1 MTTYI
6 CKCGRRVKKSTD
18 ASTTGNRLSGY
29 APSHECWGCPYAM
42 PYGDFQWD
50 ESARTVNRETR
61 GYECRMSKTLT
72 YASEF
77 AGSIKDKCTCRV
89 HSLDFDFLS
98 QVSAWIKDTYPDR
111 EIFGSFSKDIRASDY
126 GSDGRYCLT
135 ITCTQN
141 LKGVAAKRELF
152 GQFFNPDGSRK
163 DMTPQQEMEKILAD
177 IKKAKEI
184 FSCAPAQNADA
195 AVTTAENAVP
205 TATAATPTISESGAD
220 ASASTPA
227 TSLQN
232 CESAPAASAGG
243 SSVSTAGAMQDKPL
257 TTVPDAMRP
266 AFDYSGLTDQ
276 TVEDLH
282 FAENEYRHGKQMAE
296 RGLVHMG
303 NAIAAAHDAL
313 CGVVAQCDNGEDGA
327 CRTMRKARNNQH
339 SEDTF
344 KSWCVSIGITKDTA
358 YRLLQVSAL
367 LDGSSP
373 RQQKI
378 LKELSPT
385 LLYAVA
391 KPSAPQELVEKVKNG
406 DITTNKQYQEAMAQ
420 IKAEKDRAAAAEARE
435 EEAWNMVS
443 KAQDEAQ
450 TAKND
455 LDAALADVQGLD
467 EENARLKAEKE
478 KAERSYNEMY
488 ESRIAANLQRQKA
501 EAERDRA
508 EERAK
513 NAEDALKKQPITAVI
528 DEEEIDRRAA
538 EKAWG
543 LADARNAELA
553 KDNANLKKQVAAL
566 RSRINDDAQAD
577 FEQANYC
584 ASLMR
589 AAWDNSKASYSRL
602 VGEDLESTFQTICST
617 LNSIMEEASL
627 LCRQPPD
634 YDGGDKDE

>member
-29 APSHECWGCPYAM
+29 APGHECWGCPYAM
-42 PYGDFQWD
+42 PYGYFQWD

-184 FSCAPAQNADA
+184 LSCAPAQNADA

-243 SSVSTAGAMQDKPL
+243 SSAPIPSAPSFDFGADEQTNALLLQD
-257 TTVPDAMRP
+257 A
-266 AFDYSGLTDQ
+266 Q
-276 TVEDLH
+276 T
-282 FAENEYRHGKQMAE
+282 FITGNMA
-296 RGLVHMG
+296 RIM
-303 NAIAAAHDAL
+303 AAKHAHDLTANHYKGSWGKW
-313 CGVVAQCDNGEDGA
+313 CAAVGISRDTGENMVRVAEQFGNIQLEG
-327 CRTMRKARNNQH
+327 
-339 SEDTF
+339 
-344 KSWCVSIGITKDTA
+344 KSI
-358 YRLLQVSAL
+358 
-367 LDGSSP
+367 LDVQP
-373 RQQKI
+373 
-378 LKELSPT
+378 LK
-385 LLYAVA
+385 LLYAAA
-391 KPSAPQELVEKVKNG
+391 KPSTPTQVKQAVFSG
-406 DITTNKQYQEAMAQ
+406 DITSYKEYQELLAQ
-420 IKAEKDRAAAAEARE
+420 VKAEKDRADAAETRE
-435 EEAWNMVS
+435 EEAWSMVS

-450 TAKND
+450 TAKSD
-455 LDAALADVQGLD
+455 LEVALVDLNGLTEQNAKLQQSYHDAD
-467 EENARLKAEKE
+467 
-478 KAERSYNEMY
+478 

-602 VGEDLESTFQTICST
+602 VGEDLESTFQTICGT

-634 YDGGDKDE
+634 YDGGDRDE

>member
-29 APSHECWGCPYAM
+29 TPGHECWGCPYAM

-50 ESARTVNRETR
+50 ESARTVSRETR

-111 EIFGSFSKDIRASDY
+111 EIFDSFSKDIRASDY

-152 GQFFNPDGSRK
+152 GQFFNLDGSRK

-184 FSCAPAQNADA
+184 LSCAPAQNADA

-220 ASASTPA
+220 VSASTPA

-243 SSVSTAGAMQDKPL
+243 SSAPIPSAPSFDFGADEQTNVLLLQD
-257 TTVPDAMRP
+257 A
-266 AFDYSGLTDQ
+266 Q
-276 TVEDLH
+276 TFITGNMARIMAAKHAHDLC
-282 FAENEYRHGKQMAE
+282 ANNKNGTWGKWCDVVGISRDTGDNMVHIAE
-296 RGLVHMG
+296 RFG
-303 NAIAAAHDAL
+303 NIQIEGKPIFD
-313 CGVVAQCDNGEDGA
+313 VQ
-327 CRTMRKARNNQH
+327 
-339 SEDTF
+339 
-344 KSWCVSIGITKDTA
+344 
-358 YRLLQVSAL
+358 
-367 LDGSSP
+367 P
-373 RQQKI
+373 
-378 LKELSPT
+378 LK

-391 KPSAPQELVEKVKNG
+391 KPSAPAELVEQVKTG
-406 DITTNKQYQEAMAQ
+406 DITTYKEYQEAMAQ

-455 LDAALADVQGLD
+455 LGAALADVQGLD

-508 EERAK
+508 EARAK
-513 NAEDALKKQPITAVI
+513 DAENQLVGSRQMAEAAKLRGDKLKAENDALKKQPITAVV
-528 DEEEIDRRAA
+528 DKEEVERQAREMAA
-538 EKAWG
+538 EMTADLRAQLEQASSG
-543 LADARNAELA
+543 SEQDAHSSYDNVLLADRSLQNIG
-553 KDNANLKKQVAAL
+553 KMVVPSL
-566 RSRINDDAQAD
+566 RRLPPEQREQLTNMLIHTLGQIQGEVSR
-577 FEQANYC
+577 C
-584 ASLMR
+584 L
-589 AAWDNSKASYSRL
+589 
-602 VGEDLESTFQTICST
+602 
-617 LNSIMEEASL
+617 
-627 LCRQPPD
+627 
-634 YDGGDKDE
+634 

>member
-18 ASTTGNRLSGY
+18 ASTTGNRLSDY
-29 APSHECWGCPYAM
+29 APGHECWGCPYAM

-50 ESARTVNRETR
+50 ESARTVSRETR

-135 ITCTQN
+135 ITCAQN

-184 FSCAPAQNADA
+184 LSCAPAQNADA

-232 CESAPAASAGG
+232 YESVPAASAGG
-243 SSVSTAGAMQDKPL
+243 SSVSTTGTMQDKPL
-257 TTVPDAMRP
+257 TFIRKDKCP

-282 FAENEYRHGKQMAE
+282 FAEDEYRHGKQMAE

-313 CGVVAQCDNGEDGA
+313 CGVVQLLDNSKHGNRGDDSFRA
-327 CRTMRKARNNQH
+327 
-339 SEDTF
+339 
-344 KSWCVSIGITKDTA
+344 WCCSIGITKSTA
-358 YRLLQVSAL
+358 YNLLQVSAL

-420 IKAEKDRAAAAEARE
+420 IKAEKDRAAAAETRE
-435 EEAWNMVS
+435 EEAR
-443 KAQDEAQ
+443 KAAHEYHEKYEEAAAMRATLLDQQGVYIADIDGLKKQNAELQQSYHDADE
-450 TAKND
+450 
-455 LDAALADVQGLD
+455 G
-467 EENARLKAEKE
+467 
-478 KAERSYNEMY
+478 
-488 ESRIAANLQRQKA
+488 RIAANLQRQKA

-602 VGEDLESTFQTICST
+602 VGEDLESTFQAICGT

-634 YDGGDKDE
+634 YDGGDRDE

>member
-29 APSHECWGCPYAM
+29 APGHECWGCPYAM

-50 ESARTVNRETR
+50 ESARTVSRETR

-152 GQFFNPDGSRK
+152 GQFFNLDGSRK

-184 FSCAPAQNADA
+184 LSYAPAQNADA

-205 TATAATPTISESGAD
+205 TATMATPTTSENGAD
-220 ASASTPA
+220 ANASTPA

-232 CESAPAASAGG
+232 YESALAASAGG
-243 SSVSTAGAMQDKPL
+243 SSAPIPSAPSFDFGADEQTNALLLQD
-257 TTVPDAMRP
+257 A
-266 AFDYSGLTDQ
+266 Q
-276 TVEDLH
+276 T
-282 FAENEYRHGKQMAE
+282 FITGNMA
-296 RGLVHMG
+296 RIM
-303 NAIAAAHDAL
+303 AAKHAHDLTANHYKGSWGKW
-313 CGVVAQCDNGEDGA
+313 CAAVGISRDTGENMVRVAEQFGNIQLEG
-327 CRTMRKARNNQH
+327 
-339 SEDTF
+339 
-344 KSWCVSIGITKDTA
+344 KSI
-358 YRLLQVSAL
+358 
-367 LDGSSP
+367 LDVQP
-373 RQQKI
+373 
-378 LKELSPT
+378 LK
-385 LLYAVA
+385 LLYAAA
-391 KPSAPQELVEKVKNG
+391 KPSTPTQVKQAVFSG
-406 DITTNKQYQEAMAQ
+406 DITSYKEYQELLAQ
-420 IKAEKDRAAAAEARE
+420 IKAEKDRADAAETRE
-435 EEAWNMVS
+435 EEAR
-443 KAQDEAQ
+443 KAAHEYHEKYEEAAAMRA
-450 TAKND
+450 TL
-455 LDAALADVQGLD
+455 LDQQGVYIADIDGLKKQ
-467 EENARLKAEKE
+467 NTKLKQIY
-478 KAERSYNEMY
+478 RNEY

-602 VGEDLESTFQTICST
+602 VGEDLESTFQTICGT

-634 YDGGDKDE
+634 YDGGDRDE

>member
-29 APSHECWGCPYAM
+29 APGHECWGCPYAM

-141 LKGVAAKRELF
+141 LKGVAAKRELL

-184 FSCAPAQNADA
+184 LSCAPAQNADA

-205 TATAATPTISESGAD
+205 TATAATPTTSESGAD
-220 ASASTPA
+220 ASASAPA

-243 SSVSTAGAMQDKPL
+243 SSAPM
-257 TTVPDAMRP
+257 
-266 AFDYSGLTDQ
+266 
-276 TVEDLH
+276 
-282 FAENEYRHGKQMAE
+282 
-296 RGLVHMG
+296 
-303 NAIAAAHDAL
+303 
-313 CGVVAQCDNGEDGA
+313 
-327 CRTMRKARNNQH
+327 
-339 SEDTF
+339 
-344 KSWCVSIGITKDTA
+344 
-358 YRLLQVSAL
+358 
-367 LDGSSP
+367 
-373 RQQKI
+373 
-378 LKELSPT
+378 
-385 LLYAVA
+385 
-391 KPSAPQELVEKVKNG
+391 PSAPSFDFSPLGELSGQAAEADQQFDLHYGAAQDEYLISCIYLARIHALTAKAGRYGGGTWTKWYESKGLSHGSVTKMVQNG
-406 DITTNKQYQEAMAQ
+406 EAFNSSTVDELKQLPKLTRKDLNLIARSGCAEQVVAAGGDSQRVQALLAQ
-420 IKAEKDRAAAAEARE
+420 IKAEKERADAAETRE
-435 EEAWNMVS
+435 EEAR
-443 KAQDEAQ
+443 KAAHEYHEKYEEAAAMRATLLDQ
-450 TAKND
+450 QGVYIADIDGLKKQNAK
-455 LDAALADVQGLD
+455 LQQSYHDV
-467 EENARLKAEKE
+467 
-478 KAERSYNEMY
+478 Y
-488 ESRIAANLQRQKA
+488 ESRIVANLQRQKA

-602 VGEDLESTFQTICST
+602 VGEDLESTFQTICGT

-634 YDGGDKDE
+634 YDGGDRDE

>member
-29 APSHECWGCPYAM
+29 TPGHECWGCPYAM

-50 ESARTVNRETR
+50 ESARTVSRETR

-184 FSCAPAQNADA
+184 LSCAPAQNADA

-243 SSVSTAGAMQDKPL
+243 SSAPMTSAPGFDFGADDETNALLLQD
-257 TTVPDAMRP
+257 A
-266 AFDYSGLTDQ
+266 Q
-276 TVEDLH
+276 T
-282 FAENEYRHGKQMAE
+282 FITGNMA
-296 RGLVHMG
+296 RIM
-303 NAIAAAHDAL
+303 AAKHAHDLTANHYKGSWGKW
-313 CGVVAQCDNGEDGA
+313 CAAVGISRDTGENMVRVAEQFGNIQLEG
-327 CRTMRKARNNQH
+327 
-339 SEDTF
+339 
-344 KSWCVSIGITKDTA
+344 KSI
-358 YRLLQVSAL
+358 
-367 LDGSSP
+367 LDVQP
-373 RQQKI
+373 
-378 LKELSPT
+378 LK
-385 LLYAVA
+385 LLYAAA
-391 KPSAPQELVEKVKNG
+391 KPSTPTQVKQAVFSG
-406 DITTNKQYQEAMAQ
+406 DITSYKEYQELLAQ
-420 IKAEKDRAAAAEARE
+420 IKAEKDRADAAETRE
-435 EEAWNMVS
+435 EEAR
-443 KAQDEAQ
+443 KAAHEYHEKYEEAAAMRATLLDQQGVYIADIDGLKKQNTKLKQIYRDE
-450 TAKND
+450 
-455 LDAALADVQGLD
+455 
-467 EENARLKAEKE
+467 
-478 KAERSYNEMY
+478 Y

-501 EAERDRA
+501 EGERDRA
-508 EERAK
+508 EARAK

-602 VGEDLESTFQTICST
+602 MGEDLESTFQTICGT

-634 YDGGDKDE
+634 YDGGDRDE

>member
-29 APSHECWGCPYAM
+29 APGHECWGCPYAM

-50 ESARTVNRETR
+50 ESARTVSRETR

-152 GQFFNPDGSRK
+152 GQFFTPNGSRK

-184 FSCAPAQNADA
+184 FSCVSAPSVDA
-195 AVTTAENAVP
+195 AATTAENAVP
-205 TATAATPTISESGAD
+205 TATMATPTISESGAD

-227 TSLQN
+227 TSMQN
-232 CESAPAASAGG
+232 CESATAASAGG
-243 SSVSTAGAMQDKPL
+243 SSVPIPSAPSFDFGADEQTNALLLQD
-257 TTVPDAMRP
+257 A
-266 AFDYSGLTDQ
+266 Q
-276 TVEDLH
+276 T
-282 FAENEYRHGKQMAE
+282 FITGNMA
-296 RGLVHMG
+296 RIM
-303 NAIAAAHDAL
+303 AAKHAHDLTANHYKGSWGKW
-313 CGVVAQCDNGEDGA
+313 CAAVGISRDTGDRMVSVAAQCGNIQLEG
-327 CRTMRKARNNQH
+327 
-339 SEDTF
+339 
-344 KSWCVSIGITKDTA
+344 KSI
-358 YRLLQVSAL
+358 
-367 LDGSSP
+367 LDVQP
-373 RQQKI
+373 
-378 LKELSPT
+378 LK
-385 LLYAVA
+385 LLYAAA
-391 KPSAPQELVEKVKNG
+391 KPSTPTQVKQAVFSG
-406 DITTNKQYQEAMAQ
+406 DITSYKEYQELLAQ
-420 IKAEKDRAAAAEARE
+420 IKAEKDRADAAETRE
-435 EEAWNMVS
+435 EEAR
-443 KAQDEAQ
+443 KAAHEYHEKYEEAAAMRATLLDQQGAYIADIDGLKKQNTKLKQIYRDE
-450 TAKND
+450 
-455 LDAALADVQGLD
+455 
-467 EENARLKAEKE
+467 
-478 KAERSYNEMY
+478 Y

-602 VGEDLESTFQTICST
+602 MGEDLESTFQTICGT

-634 YDGGDKDE
+634 YDGGDRDE

>member
-29 APSHECWGCPYAM
+29 APGHECWGCPYAM

-50 ESARTVNRETR
+50 ESARTVSRETR

-111 EIFGSFSKDIRASDY
+111 EIFGSISKDIRASDY

-184 FSCAPAQNADA
+184 LSCAPAQNADA

-243 SSVSTAGAMQDKPL
+243 SSAPIPSAPSFDFGADEQTNALLLQD
-257 TTVPDAMRP
+257 A
-266 AFDYSGLTDQ
+266 Q
-276 TVEDLH
+276 T
-282 FAENEYRHGKQMAE
+282 FITGNMA
-296 RGLVHMG
+296 RIM
-303 NAIAAAHDAL
+303 AAKHAHDLTANHYKGSWGKW
-313 CGVVAQCDNGEDGA
+313 CAAVGISRDTGENMVRVAEQFGNIQLEG
-327 CRTMRKARNNQH
+327 
-339 SEDTF
+339 
-344 KSWCVSIGITKDTA
+344 KSI
-358 YRLLQVSAL
+358 
-367 LDGSSP
+367 LDVQP
-373 RQQKI
+373 
-378 LKELSPT
+378 LK
-385 LLYAVA
+385 LLYAAA
-391 KPSAPQELVEKVKNG
+391 KPSTPTQVKQAVFSG
-406 DITTNKQYQEAMAQ
+406 DITSYKEYQELLAQ
-420 IKAEKDRAAAAEARE
+420 IKAEKDRADAAETRE
-435 EEAWNMVS
+435 EEAR
-443 KAQDEAQ
+443 KAAHEYHEKYEEAAAMRATLLDQQGVYIADIDGLKKQNTKLKQIYRDE
-450 TAKND
+450 
-455 LDAALADVQGLD
+455 
-467 EENARLKAEKE
+467 
-478 KAERSYNEMY
+478 Y

-501 EAERDRA
+501 EGERDRA

-602 VGEDLESTFQTICST
+602 VGEDLESTFQTICGT

-634 YDGGDKDE
+634 YDGGDRDE

>member
-1 MTTYI
+1 MKI
-6 CKCGRRVKKSTD
+6 KSRV
-18 ASTTGNRLSGY
+18 
-29 APSHECWGCPYAM
+29 
-42 PYGDFQWD
+42 
-50 ESARTVNRETR
+50 
-61 GYECRMSKTLT
+61 
-72 YASEF
+72 
-77 AGSIKDKCTCRV
+77 
-89 HSLDFDFLS
+89 
-98 QVSAWIKDTYPDR
+98 
-111 EIFGSFSKDIRASDY
+111 
-126 GSDGRYCLT
+126 
-135 ITCTQN
+135 
-141 LKGVAAKRELF
+141 
-152 GQFFNPDGSRK
+152 
-163 DMTPQQEMEKILAD
+163 
-177 IKKAKEI
+177 
-184 FSCAPAQNADA
+184 
-195 AVTTAENAVP
+195 TAENAVP

-220 ASASTPA
+220 ASTSTPA

-282 FAENEYRHGKQMAE
+282 FAEDEYRHGKQMAE

-313 CGVVAQCDNGEDGA
+313 CGVVQLLDNSKHGNRGDDSFRA
-327 CRTMRKARNNQH
+327 
-339 SEDTF
+339 
-344 KSWCVSIGITKDTA
+344 WCCSIGITKSTA
-358 YRLLQVSAL
+358 YNLLQVSAL
-367 LDGSSP
+367 MDGSSP
-373 RQQKI
+373 RQQAI
-378 LKELSPT
+378 LEALPPT

-391 KPSAPQELVEKVKNG
+391 KPSAPPELVEKVKSG
-406 DITTNKQYQEAMAQ
+406 DITTNKQYQEALAQ

-435 EEAWNMVS
+435 EEAR
-443 KAQDEAQ
+443 KAAHEYHEKYEEAAAMRATLLDQQGVYIADIDGLKKQNTKLKQIYRDE
-450 TAKND
+450 
-455 LDAALADVQGLD
+455 
-467 EENARLKAEKE
+467 
-478 KAERSYNEMY
+478 Y

-501 EAERDRA
+501 EGERDRA

-602 VGEDLESTFQTICST
+602 VGEDLESTFQTICGT

-634 YDGGDKDE
+634 YDGGDRDE

>member
-29 APSHECWGCPYAM
+29 TPGHECWGCPYAM

-50 ESARTVNRETR
+50 ESARTVSRETR

-152 GQFFNPDGSRK
+152 GQFFNLDGSRK

-184 FSCAPAQNADA
+184 LSCAPAQNADA

-243 SSVSTAGAMQDKPL
+243 SSAPIPSAPSFDFGADEQTNALLLQD
-257 TTVPDAMRP
+257 A
-266 AFDYSGLTDQ
+266 Q
-276 TVEDLH
+276 T
-282 FAENEYRHGKQMAE
+282 FITGNMA
-296 RGLVHMG
+296 RIM
-303 NAIAAAHDAL
+303 AAKHAHDLTANHYKGSWGKW
-313 CGVVAQCDNGEDGA
+313 CAAVGISRDTGENMVRVAEQFGNIQLEG
-327 CRTMRKARNNQH
+327 
-339 SEDTF
+339 
-344 KSWCVSIGITKDTA
+344 KSI
-358 YRLLQVSAL
+358 
-367 LDGSSP
+367 LDVQP
-373 RQQKI
+373 
-378 LKELSPT
+378 LK
-385 LLYAVA
+385 LLYAAA
-391 KPSAPQELVEKVKNG
+391 KPSTPTQVKQAVFSG
-406 DITTNKQYQEAMAQ
+406 DITSYKEYQEAMAQ

-455 LDAALADVQGLD
+455 LDAALVDLNGLTEQNAKLQQSYHDAD
-467 EENARLKAEKE
+467 
-478 KAERSYNEMY
+478 

-501 EAERDRA
+501 EAERNRA

-553 KDNANLKKQVAAL
+553 KDNANLKKQIAAL

-602 VGEDLESTFQTICST
+602 VGEDLESTFQTICGT

-634 YDGGDKDE
+634 YDGGDRDE

>member
-29 APSHECWGCPYAM
+29 APGHECWGCPYAM

-50 ESARTVNRETR
+50 ESARTVSRETR

-141 LKGVAAKRELF
+141 LKGVAAKRELL
-152 GQFFNPDGSRK
+152 GQFFTPNGSRK

-184 FSCAPAQNADA
+184 LSCAPAQNADA

-205 TATAATPTISESGAD
+205 TATMATPTTSENGAD
-220 ASASTPA
+220 ANASTPA

-232 CESAPAASAGG
+232 YESALAASAGG
-243 SSVSTAGAMQDKPL
+243 SSAPIPSAPSFDFGADEQTNALLLQD
-257 TTVPDAMRP
+257 A
-266 AFDYSGLTDQ
+266 Q
-276 TVEDLH
+276 T
-282 FAENEYRHGKQMAE
+282 FITGNMA
-296 RGLVHMG
+296 RIM
-303 NAIAAAHDAL
+303 AAKHAHDLTANHYKGSWGKW
-313 CGVVAQCDNGEDGA
+313 CAAVGISRDTGENMVRVAEQFGNIQLEG
-327 CRTMRKARNNQH
+327 
-339 SEDTF
+339 
-344 KSWCVSIGITKDTA
+344 KSI
-358 YRLLQVSAL
+358 
-367 LDGSSP
+367 LDVQP
-373 RQQKI
+373 
-378 LKELSPT
+378 LK
-385 LLYAVA
+385 LLYAAA
-391 KPSAPQELVEKVKNG
+391 KPSTPTQVKQAVFSG
-406 DITTNKQYQEAMAQ
+406 DITSYKEYQEAMAQ

-455 LDAALADVQGLD
+455 LDAALVDLNGLTEQNAKLQQSYHDAD
-467 EENARLKAEKE
+467 
-478 KAERSYNEMY
+478 

-553 KDNANLKKQVAAL
+553 KDNANLKKQIAAL

-602 VGEDLESTFQTICST
+602 VGEDLESTFQTICGT

-634 YDGGDKDE
+634 YDGGDRDE

>member
-29 APSHECWGCPYAM
+29 APGHECWGCPYAM

-50 ESARTVNRETR
+50 ESARTVSRETR

-163 DMTPQQEMEKILAD
+163 DMTPQQEMEKILTD

-184 FSCAPAQNADA
+184 LSCAPAQNADA

-232 CESAPAASAGG
+232 CESAPAASAGD

-257 TTVPDAMRP
+257 TFIREDKCP

-276 TVEDLH
+276 TVENLH
-282 FAENEYRHGKQMAE
+282 FAEDEYRHGKQMAE

-313 CGVVAQCDNGEDGA
+313 CGTVVQQLDNGQFA
-327 CRTMRKARNNQH
+327 KK
-339 SEDTF
+339 EDTF
-344 KSWCVSIGITKDTA
+344 RAWCCSIGITKSTA
-358 YRLLQVSAL
+358 YNLLQVSAL
-367 LDGSSP
+367 MDGSSP
-373 RQQKI
+373 RQRAI
-378 LKELSPT
+378 LEALPPT

-406 DITTNKQYQEAMAQ
+406 EVTTNKAYQDLLKENQ
-420 IKAEKDRAAAAEARE
+420 QLRTERDKARADQLSTAKDCNRLGLKVSQEKDRADKAEARE
-435 EEAWNMVS
+435 EEAWKLQS
-443 KAQDEAQ
+443 K
-450 TAKND
+450 
-455 LDAALADVQGLD
+455 
-467 EENARLKAEKE
+467 
-478 KAERSYNEMY
+478 
-488 ESRIAANLQRQKA
+488 
-501 EAERDRA
+501 A

-513 NAEDALKKQPITAVI
+513 NAEEALKHQPITAVI

-602 VGEDLESTFQTICST
+602 VGEDLESTFQAICGT

-634 YDGGDKDE
+634 YDGGDRDE

>member
-29 APSHECWGCPYAM
+29 APSHECWGCPYSM
-42 PYGDFQWD
+42 PYGDFQWN
-50 ESARTVNRETR
+50 ESARTVSRETR

-141 LKGVAAKRELF
+141 LKGVATKRELF

-232 CESAPAASAGG
+232 CESVPAASAGG
-243 SSVSTAGAMQDKPL
+243 SSV
-257 TTVPDAMRP
+257 
-266 AFDYSGLTDQ
+266 
-276 TVEDLH
+276 
-282 FAENEYRHGKQMAE
+282 
-296 RGLVHMG
+296 
-303 NAIAAAHDAL
+303 
-313 CGVVAQCDNGEDGA
+313 
-327 CRTMRKARNNQH
+327 
-339 SEDTF
+339 
-344 KSWCVSIGITKDTA
+344 
-358 YRLLQVSAL
+358 
-367 LDGSSP
+367 
-373 RQQKI
+373 
-378 LKELSPT
+378 PT
-385 LLYAVA
+385 
-391 KPSAPQELVEKVKNG
+391 PSAPSFDFSPLGELSGQAAEADQQFDLHYGAAQDEYLISCIYLARIHALTAKAGRYGGGTWTKWYESKGLSHGSVTKMVQNG
-406 DITTNKQYQEAMAQ
+406 EAFNSSTVDELKQLPELTRKDLNLIARSGCAEQVVAAGGDSQRVQALLAQ
-420 IKAEKDRAAAAEARE
+420 IKAEKERADAAETRE
-435 EEAWNMVS
+435 EEAR
-443 KAQDEAQ
+443 KAAHEYHEKYEEAAAMRATLLDQ
-450 TAKND
+450 QGVYIADIDGLKKQNAK
-455 LDAALADVQGLD
+455 LQQSYHDAD
-467 EENARLKAEKE
+467 
-478 KAERSYNEMY
+478 

>member
-1 MTTYI
+1 
-6 CKCGRRVKKSTD
+6 
-18 ASTTGNRLSGY
+18 
-29 APSHECWGCPYAM
+29 
-42 PYGDFQWD
+42 
-50 ESARTVNRETR
+50 
-61 GYECRMSKTLT
+61 
-72 YASEF
+72 
-77 AGSIKDKCTCRV
+77 
-89 HSLDFDFLS
+89 
-98 QVSAWIKDTYPDR
+98 
-111 EIFGSFSKDIRASDY
+111 
-126 GSDGRYCLT
+126 
-135 ITCTQN
+135 
-141 LKGVAAKRELF
+141 
-152 GQFFNPDGSRK
+152 
-163 DMTPQQEMEKILAD
+163 
-177 IKKAKEI
+177 
-184 FSCAPAQNADA
+184 
-195 AVTTAENAVP
+195 
-205 TATAATPTISESGAD
+205 
-220 ASASTPA
+220 
-227 TSLQN
+227 
-232 CESAPAASAGG
+232 
-243 SSVSTAGAMQDKPL
+243 
-257 TTVPDAMRP
+257 
-266 AFDYSGLTDQ
+266 
-276 TVEDLH
+276 
-282 FAENEYRHGKQMAE
+282 
-296 RGLVHMG
+296 
-303 NAIAAAHDAL
+303 
-313 CGVVAQCDNGEDGA
+313 
-327 CRTMRKARNNQH
+327 MRKARNNQH

-378 LKELSPT
+378 LKEFSPT

-602 VGEDLESTFQTICST
+602 VGEDLESTFQTICGT

-634 YDGGDKDE
+634 YDGGDRDE